1 MRLSD
6 IIANGTGDG
15 TIRDAWETT
24 TAAGDF
30 GPLPPGGYVARIIA
44 GDFKQSKSNS
54 TPGYSLT
61 FEVIEPA
68 EHKGR
73 KFWHDCWLT
82 PAAMPQTKRD
92 LGKLGVTNLE
102 QLENPLPKFIR
113 CKCKLALRKDD
124 DGNEANRLKSF
135 EVVGIDIP
143 EADAF
148 APAAEQVELPMTNQE
163 TLEPE
168 AVELATSEQVESMP
182 IDPLPF

>member
-6 IIANGTGDG
+6 IITNGSGGG
-15 TIRDAWETT
+15 TIRDAWDST

-44 GDFKQSKSNS
+44 GELKQSKSNS

-68 EHKGR
+68 EQKGR

-82 PAAMPQTKRD
+82 PAAMPQSKRD

-135 EVVGIDIP
+135 EVLGIDKP

-148 APAAEQVELPMTNQE
+148 APAEQVESPTTNRE
-163 TLEPE
+163 TIEPE
-168 AVELATSEQVESMP
+168 SGEFATAEQVESMP

>member
-1 MRLSD
+1 MKLSD
-6 IIANGTGDG
+6 IITAGSGGGN
-15 TIRDAWETT
+15 IRDNWENTA
-24 TAAGDF
+24 AAGDF
-30 GPLPPGGYVARIIA
+30 GLLAPGAYVARIIA
-44 GDFKQSKSNS
+44 GEFKQSKRNS

-61 FEVIEPA
+61 FEVLEPA

-102 QLENPLPKFIR
+102 QLENPLPKYIR
-113 CKCKLALRKDD
+113 CQCKIALRKDD

-135 EVVGIDIP
+135 EVLGIDKP

-148 APAAEQVELPMTNQE
+148 APADDVIERQPGEDDK
-163 TLEPE
+163 PE
-168 AVELATSEQVESMP
+168 DGGSENVAPTSN
-182 IDPLPF
+182 PLPF

>member
-6 IIANGTGDG
+6 IIANGTGGG
-15 TIRDAWETT
+15 TIRDAWDST

-30 GPLPPGGYVARIIA
+30 GPLPPGGYVACIIS
-44 GDFKQSKSNS
+44 GEIKQSKSNA

-82 PAAMPQTKRD
+82 PAAMPATKRD

-102 QLENPLPKFIR
+102 QLENPLPRFIR
-113 CKCKLALRKDD
+113 CKCKPALRKDD
-124 DGNEANRLKSF
+124 DGTEANRLKSF
-135 EVVGIDIP
+135 EVIGIDLP

-148 APAAEQVELPMTNQE
+148 APAEQVIDRQPGDDAELLEVVSE
-163 TLEPE
+163 TCEP
-168 AVELATSEQVESMP
+168 TSEP
-182 IDPLPF
+182 PPF